1 MSETELKEFFRRLP
15 DFVDDTTADYIFGEE
30 DIPIIFRETL
40 AGDKQ
45 FGTLTPSNGM
55 VR

>member
-1 MSETELKEFFRRLP
+1 LKEFFKKLP
-15 DFVDDTTADYIFGEE
+15 NFVDETVFGYEE
-30 DIPIIFRETL
+30 VPIIFRETL

-45 FGTLTPSNGM
+45 FGVLTPSNGM

>member
-1 MSETELKEFFRRLP
+1 MSESELKEFFRALP
-15 DFVDDTTADYIFGEE
+15 GLVDDTTADYMFGEE

-45 FGTLTPSNGM
+45 FGILTPSNGL

>member
-1 MSETELKEFFRRLP
+1 MSESELREFFSRLP
-15 DFVDDTTADYIFGEE
+15 EFIDDTTFGEE
-30 DIPIIFRETL
+30 NIPIIFRETL

-45 FGTLTPSNGM
+45 FGYLTPSNGM